1 MKKIITTSIITFI
14 VGVFLFSC
22 SSKQVEKQQKQ
33 KLALKIDSISIF
45 YKDLDAMVRQE
56 LFDELNRIYTIRKIA
71 AQVLVQEKLLV
82 LEAKK
87 NTVSEEKLLE
97 RLYEKKITPV
107 SLSKF
112 IAINNYTNNV
122 TALERGLSSYD
133 SNSKKGKELI
143 LQRFKNS
150 VLQQYV
156 DSLKTVY
163 NVTNFLKP
171 PIPSIVK
178 IKDLATYY
186 KGNLDS
192 NITFLQISDLEC
204 EMCRKYA
211 PTFNELYKKYK
222 KDVRFAFTQYG
233 SYASLSARA
242 LQSAGNQGKF
252 WEMYDSI
259 AYSKYLPEKEDI
271 LKIAQNI
278 QLNLTQF
285 NNEIESEVTKKALED
300 NFSKLNAVG
309 IYGTPTI
316 MINNKLIYNSS
327 SMNDIEKVL
336 IEEIKN
342 TTTANTVYKK

>member
-122 TALERGLSSYD
+122 TA
-133 SNSKKGKELI
+133 
-143 LQRFKNS
+143 
-150 VLQQYV
+150 
-156 DSLKTVY
+156 
-163 NVTNFLKP
+163 
-171 PIPSIVK
+171 
-178 IKDLATYY
+178 
-186 KGNLDS
+186 
-192 NITFLQISDLEC
+192 
-204 EMCRKYA
+204 
-211 PTFNELYKKYK
+211 
-222 KDVRFAFTQYG
+222 
-233 SYASLSARA
+233 
-242 LQSAGNQGKF
+242 
-252 WEMYDSI
+252 
-259 AYSKYLPEKEDI
+259 
-271 LKIAQNI
+271 
-278 QLNLTQF
+278 
-285 NNEIESEVTKKALED
+285 
-300 NFSKLNAVG
+300 
-309 IYGTPTI
+309 
-316 MINNKLIYNSS
+316 
-327 SMNDIEKVL
+327 
-336 IEEIKN
+336 
-342 TTTANTVYKK
+342 